1 MIDWARV
8 AGLGVAQLGNRVDP
22 NWIGQAKR

>member
-8 AGLGVAQLGNRVDP
+8 AGPRVAQLGNRVDP
-22 NWIGQAKR
+22 NRIGRAKR

>member
-8 AGLGVAQLGNRVDP
+8 AGLGVAALGNRVDP
-22 NWIGQAKR
+22 NRIGGTKR